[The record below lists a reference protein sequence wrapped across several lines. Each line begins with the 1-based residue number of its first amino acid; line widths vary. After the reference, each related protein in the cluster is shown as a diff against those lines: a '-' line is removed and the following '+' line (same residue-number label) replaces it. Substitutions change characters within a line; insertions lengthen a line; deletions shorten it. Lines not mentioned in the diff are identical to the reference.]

1 MCDDH
6 QNGIATDHNSSST
19 CLRPIMGVSQGA
31 RAKYRLA
38 DPHQRGSFLDG
49 DLEIAGHPHRQALET
64 HSVRRAVTQRLAQ
77 VPHQPETAAHSL
89 FIGRE
94 HRQRHQSLDAQS
106 VKSTQFFYKVRERSE
121 EHKSELQ
128 SLMRISYAVFC
139 LKNKKK
145 NKIHK
150 NNS

>member
-1 MCDDH
+1 MVLRPPTSTR
-6 QNGIATDHNSSST
+6 TDTLFPSPTLFLSHNSSSI

-77 VPHQPETAAHSL
+77 VPHQPETAAHPL
-89 FIGRE
+89 FIG
-94 HRQRHQSLDAQS
+94 L
-106 VKSTQFFYKVRERSE
+106 TRSE
-121 EHKSELQ
+121 ERGGGK
-128 SLMRISYAVFC
+128 
-139 LKNKKK
+139 
-145 NKIHK
+145 
-150 NNS
+150 